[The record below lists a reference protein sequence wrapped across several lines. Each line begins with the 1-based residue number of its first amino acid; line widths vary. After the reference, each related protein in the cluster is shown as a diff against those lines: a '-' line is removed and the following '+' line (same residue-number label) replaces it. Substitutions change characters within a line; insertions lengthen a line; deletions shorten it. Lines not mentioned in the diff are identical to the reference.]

1 MKKNILITGAAGFI
15 GASLSLALKNKGYT
29 VYGIDNL
36 SVKPVRPFNDIIKI
50 DVQSISHDFLIER
63 DINQIVHLAAKKM
76 LKSHFII

>member
-36 SVKPVRPFNDIIKI
+36 SVKPVRPF
-50 DVQSISHDFLIER
+50 
-63 DINQIVHLAAKKM
+63 
-76 LKSHFII
+76 